1 MKNKKIIILTIFLII
16 IVVLGFIGILISSS
30 ESKEVII
37 SKSQYTLLD
46 NGYYVWDGKT
56 YNNEDIDKVND
67 NEYKLDD
74 KNRILK
80 LNFKDDTTQKYF
92 NITYGKD
99 VITSKSVTKNISDKN
114 SSTIINEYKIT
125 DYADKNSKLISKV
138 ERNFSSIIDNKLSKI
153 PENIAYYYNNKNQI
167 SKIVSSAVSNDSI
180 SETIYTFDYF
190 NYNNKSI
197 VCEKSKSYSNDK
209 ISKLTNTRNDGLMEE
224 TTTIYYE
231 DDMKKDILSQLGI
244 GCTRLYNNIIE
255 ENNNGE
261 HNYSRYETD
270 KIIYYKE
277 ISYNKLVRDRQVE
290 HTYIYNNDD
299 FEGFLEKKQTFN
311 STTLSIENNQKDY
324 SIYKKNNKF
333 YYLYDYNQEKIKQ
346 GIDALNKDRKDKDKI
361 ELSSD
366 IKYAQV
372 IEYDF
377 SDKNEIIVNIKLIS
391 KDSSLYKEISKF
403 KYDEKETNK
412 LIQFV
417 LNSNTEANVDYK
429 SIDYK
434 KEPIKYLEAYLL
446 GLNKISRDTYI
457 IFDEGK
463 ASENPNH
470 ILYHIMCKTGG
481 TIGWY
486 VLDKTNGNI
495 IDYMNDY
502 LEDDVDYDTDFEI
515 DEPIIPDSSNRYI
528 DENIISCMDSQRLR
542 LARNEIYARHG
553 CQFKDKEL
561 QAYFESKSWYCNLG
575 YTTGEVEGML
585 NEIEKANIQTIS
597 DYENSY

>member
-1 MKNKKIIILTIFLII
+1 MKNKKIIILIV
-16 IVVLGFIGILISSS
+16 IVVLGVIGIISNSS
-30 ESKEVII
+30 ESEEIII
-37 SKSQYTLLD
+37 SEEKYTLLD
-46 NGYYVWDGKT
+46 NGYYVLDGVT
-56 YNNEDIDKVND
+56 YDNEDIDKIND

-80 LNFKDDTTQKYF
+80 LNFKNNDLQQYF
-92 NITYGKD
+92 NITYGNDIITKKD
-99 VITSKSVTKNISDKN
+99 VTKITGNKNP
-114 SSTIINEYKIT
+114 STMINENEYKIL
-125 DYADKNSKLISKV
+125 DYADENSKLISKV
-138 ERNFSSIIDNKLSKI
+138 EHNFSSIIDNKPSKMPTNYI
-153 PENIAYYYNNKNQI
+153 TYYYNNKNKI
-167 SKIVSSAVSNDSI
+167 SKIVSSSVSDDSI

-190 NYNNKSI
+190 NYNNKSV
-197 VCEKSKSYSNDK
+197 VCEKSKSYRNDDIAK
-209 ISKLTNTRNDGLMEE
+209 QINKRNDGLMKE

-231 DDMKKDILSQLGI
+231 DDMRKDILSQLGI
-244 GCTRLYNNIIE
+244 GHTRLYNKNIIE
-255 ENNNGE
+255 RERNGSFY
-261 HNYSRYETD
+261 NYSRYKTD

-277 ISYNKLVRDRQVE
+277 INNNELVRDKQVE

-299 FEGFLEKKQTFN
+299 FEGFLEKKETLNTTF
-311 STTLSIENNQKDY
+311 SLENKQEDY

-333 YYLYDYNQEKIKQ
+333 YYLDTDDQEMIKENIK
-346 GIDALNKDRKDKDKI
+346 GFNKDRKDKI

-366 IKYAQV
+366 INYAE
-372 IEYDF
+372 IYEYDF
-377 SDKNEIIVNIKLIS
+377 SNKNEIIINEKLIS

-403 KYDEKETNK
+403 KYDESETNK

-417 LNSNTEANVDYK
+417 LNSNTEVNIDYK

-446 GLNKISRDTYI
+446 GLNKISRDSYMI
-457 IFDEGK
+457 LDEGK
-463 ASENPNH
+463 ISENPNH
-470 ILYHIMCKTGG
+470 ILYHIMDKTGG
-481 TIGWY
+481 TISWY

-502 LEDDVDYDTDFEI
+502 LEDDDYDIDI
-515 DEPIIPDSSNRYI
+515 DEPIIPDSSNNYI
-528 DENIISCMDSQRLR
+528 DENIISSMDSQRLR

-561 QAYFESKSWYCNLG
+561 QAYFESKSWYNNLG